1 MKKRF
6 MTVAALMFAMGCNL
20 GGGTTVYYPSSRTK
34 KTTVVVEEY
43 QEPQV
48 VQETVIVTEVYE
60 YPVCDP
66 FFEEYEMP
74 YYHTPEHCTD
84 YGHGV
89 GYCCTW
95 AFGYGEC
102 VSEWCFWEDVCQ
114 WENTLD
120 ECYHDD
126 SDYYYEYY

>member
-6 MTVAALMFAMGCNL
+6 ITVAAMMFAMGCHL
-20 GGGTTVYYPSSRTK
+20 GGETTVYYPSSHTK

-74 YYHTPEHCTD
+74 YHHTPEHCTD
-84 YGHGV
+84 YGQGV

-102 VSEWCFWEDVCQ
+102 VSEWCFWEDVCH

>member
-20 GGGTTVYYPSSRTK
+20 GGGTTVYYPTSHTK

-84 YGHGV
+84 YGQGV

-102 VSEWCFWEDVCQ
+102 VSEWCFWEDVCE

-120 ECYHDD
+120 ECYYDD

>member
-6 MTVAALMFAMGCNL
+6 ITVAALMFAMGCHL
-20 GGGTTVYYPSSRTK
+20 GGETTVYYPSAQTK
-34 KTTVVVEEY
+34 KTTVV
-43 QEPQV
+43 
-48 VQETVIVTEVYE
+48 QETVVVTETHV

-66 FFEEYEMP
+66 YFEEYESP

-84 YGHGV
+84 YGVGV
-89 GYCCTW
+89 GYCCSW

-102 VSEWCFWEDVCQ
+102 MSEWCFWEDTCE
-114 WENTLD
+114 WEHVWD

-126 SDYYYEYY
+126 SEYYYEYY